1 MVNGRRRM
9 KVSERLSWAI
19 LIIVGLG
26 FVGHFLWHYDTWP
39 LSLAL
44 VVAIIVKRVG
54 NVNGG
59 TTRHPQENDPNR
71 R

>member
-1 MVNGRRRM
+1 
-9 KVSERLSWAI
+9 
-19 LIIVGLG
+19 
-26 FVGHFLWHYDTWP
+26 
-39 LSLAL
+39 L